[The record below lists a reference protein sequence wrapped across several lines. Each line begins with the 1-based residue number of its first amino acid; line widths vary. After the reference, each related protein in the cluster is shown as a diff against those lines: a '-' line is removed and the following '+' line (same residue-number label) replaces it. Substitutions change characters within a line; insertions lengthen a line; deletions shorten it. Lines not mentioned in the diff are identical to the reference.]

1 MDPMEERTIKVE
13 KDDQGRETF
22 RKTIWKCKYPIVGVD
37 GRSLNLNLVYELNND
52 RENLRRCYCTFWL
65 YPLWSYTH
73 ARNTVDILS
82 YSTRFLEYNWLWC
95 KV

>member
-37 GRSLNLNLVYELNND
+37 GRFLNLNLGSMN
-52 RENLRRCYCTFWL
+52 
-65 YPLWSYTH
+65 
-73 ARNTVDILS
+73 
-82 YSTRFLEYNWLWC
+82 
-95 KV
+95 